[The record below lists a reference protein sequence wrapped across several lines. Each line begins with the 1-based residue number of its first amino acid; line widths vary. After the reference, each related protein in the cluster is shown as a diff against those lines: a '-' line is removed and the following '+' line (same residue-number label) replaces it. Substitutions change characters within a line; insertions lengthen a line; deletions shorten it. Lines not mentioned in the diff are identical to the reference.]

1 MVVKKPF
8 ILVRKILNSPRK
20 VLLFSLIFLFIN
32 MMSTGNIVK
41 LLNLKN
47 ELDRLGFVLEKNKL
61 EIEQIE
67 QNISKSK
74 DANFIERQ
82 AREKLDLVEEGD
94 LVFIFPGDE

>member
-74 DANFIERQ
+74 DTNFIERQ